1 MPPGETQPQPTGERC
16 RLEREVERTDSLS
29 IALRLRLGQLGPRLL
44 GGIGEQC
51 CALAH
56 PTRLRVRSYVRRRE
70 YRPSDV
76 RPFDSP
82 IEQIV
87 RILVPVEDG
96 DIVTAPQHTKI
107 AVSHDHH

>member
-1 MPPGETQPQPTGERC
+1 M
-16 RLEREVERTDSLS
+16 
-29 IALRLRLGQLGPRLL
+29 LRSCPSYP
-44 GGIGEQC
+44 
-51 CALAH
+51 AV
-56 PTRLRVRSYVRRRE
+56 VRSYVRRRE

-107 AVSHDHH
+107 ADLMIITNKVKRPAC